1 MNPPA
6 AWTFPVAYAQQTQ
19 QYLPGQP
26 LTQADATNQ
35 ANGDL
40 TAAVSNNIKHK
51 Y

>member
-6 AWTFPVAYAQQTQ
+6 AWTYPVSYAQTTQ
-19 QYLPGQP
+19 QYFPEQP

-40 TAAVSNNIKHK
+40 TAAVSQHC
-51 Y
+51 